1 MPGRRPRRKPRYDPY
16 TLDRSGASR
25 DRRHGKSLPVLLPI
39 VGALGL
45 VAAISLVIVGI
56 ATRSDARQSPR
67 QASATEPTA
76 ASTPI
81 TTTSASVI
89 LSGNNCTDENAI
101 KLLRPSVVRIETG
114 DGVGTGIII
123 GTNEILTNAHVVAG
137 STSVQVSTV
146 NGSVSGTVTGRDTNL
161 DLALVQAPT
170 TNLAAAT
177 LGSELT
183 LKAGQRLLALGFAL
197 DLEGEPSST
206 GGIFSAVRE
215 SDGESYV
222 QTDTP
227 INPGNSGGPLFTN
240 CGEVMG
246 INTVKPRGTEGIGF
260 AIGASTI
267 NDNLARLR
275 RGG

>member
-1 MPGRRPRRKPRYDPY
+1 
-16 TLDRSGASR
+16 
-25 DRRHGKSLPVLLPI
+25 VLLPV

-56 ATRSDARQSPR
+56 ATRSEPGDAPQKASTD
-67 QASATEPTA
+67 QSATVVA
-76 ASTPI
+76 AAPE
-81 TTTSASVI
+81 AAVI
-89 LSGNNCTDENAI
+89 LSGEDCTDENAI
-101 KLLRPSVVRIETG
+101 RLLRPTVVRIETR

-123 GTNEILTNAHVVAG
+123 GANEILTNAHVVEG

-146 NGSVSGTVTGRDTNL
+146 HGVVSGTVIGRDENL

-170 TNLAAAT
+170 ANLATAT
-177 LGSELT
+177 LGSEHT

-215 SDGESYV
+215 ADGESYV

-267 NDNLARLR
+267 NQNLVRLR